1 MELDN
6 KKLTNIVIVMI
17 IVCVLHIGFTVWSY
31 RLLRNKEGPRGR
43 IGPRGPRGIPG
54 R

>member
-6 KKLTNIVIVMI
+6 KKLTNIVIVML

-31 RLLRNKEGPRGR
+31 RLLRNKRR
-43 IGPRGPRGIPG
+43 TTRSYRTK
-54 R
+54 RT

>member
-6 KKLTNIVIVMI
+6 KKLTNLVIVML
-17 IVCVLHIGFTVWSY
+17 IVCILHIGFTVWSY
-31 RLLRNKEGPRGR
+31 RLLRNKEGVMVVLDR
-43 IGPRGPRGIPG
+43 RGPRGIPG